1 MASGLLEW
9 FAGTEKRDDD
19 GGGGN
24 GFGIAPGV
32 VTNNLNNLGEGRV
45 QVHIPA
51 YPDLDPWARVIG
63 LGGGDGRGFIW
74 VPQIDDEV
82 LIAFNTNDQ
91 RDAYVIG
98 GLWSTVNRPPLT
110 LTNDFLTKRV
120 LKTGMSD
127 SPVGHSI
134 EFDDAQ
140 QSVKITTS
148 TSQKITL
155 EPEQVE
161 ISAFDGAVTITL
173 TSDGIDITSADGDI
187 TLSAPTGT
195 ITLDAANVAITSDE
209 GTDIT
214 SDGQVNVVGDMI
226 MLN

>member
-9 FAGTEKRDDD
+9 FAGTEKHNDD
-19 GGGGN
+19 GGGGE

-32 VTNNLNNLGEGRV
+32 VTNNFNVLGEGRV
-45 QVHIPA
+45 QVHIAA
-51 YPDLDPWARVIG
+51 YPELDPWARVVG

-74 VPQIDDEV
+74 VPQMNDEV
-82 LIAFNTNDQ
+82 LVVFNKNDQ
-91 RDAYVIG
+91 RDAFVIG
-98 GLWSTVNRPPLT
+98 GLWSTMNRPPLT
-110 LTNDFLTKRV
+110 LANDFLTKRV
-120 LKTGMSD
+120 LKTGMAK

-134 EFDDAQ
+134 EFDDAL

-155 EPEQVE
+155 DPEQIE
-161 ISAFDGAVTITL
+161 ISAFEGTVTITL
-173 TSDGIDITSADGDI
+173 SADGIDITSAEGDI

-195 ITLDAANVAITSDE
+195 ISLEATNVAIVSDE
-209 GTDIT
+209 GVDIT
-214 SDGQVNVVGDMI
+214 ADGQVNVVGEMI